1 MRSKPRRSTRRTSP
15 VTRLEPI
22 MMGKSYLQE
31 SREAK
36 ESNGSDIREIE
47 YCHNL
52 IAQVHPNP
60 NEDVEYKITHAM
72 LIARCMDD
80 INNKVMTR
88 GASFAQQFLLHKGLK
103 VSENTAMRPQPRK
116 WTNYTD
122 ETVSHRY
129 QSRI

>member
-1 MRSKPRRSTRRTSP
+1 MT
-15 VTRLEPI
+15 
-22 MMGKSYLQE
+22 GKSYLQE
-31 SREAK
+31 STQAK
-36 ESNGSDIREIE
+36 GSNGSDIREIE

-72 LIARCMDD
+72 LITRCMDD
-80 INNKVMTR
+80 INDRVTTH
-88 GASFAQQFLLHKGLK
+88 GASFAQQFLIHKGLMCL
-103 VSENTAMRPQPRK
+103 ENTAMRPQLRK

-122 ETVSHRY
+122 ETVSRQY